1 MVVYNC
7 YIDEPVRSPHHHLMI
22 EAITIDG
29 SLQLLHRRVGEELV
43 ALPLSESDLLG
54 GLDD

>member
-1 MVVYNC
+1 MVVHNC